1 MAKIKKTLG
10 EFLTEKNI
18 VTLTQIQ
25 TAHLESEKT
34 GESLGHVLVRLGM
47 VPEDKVL
54 EYYTEYCQ
62 IPRADLSRID
72 PQVISLV
79 PEKTARRYHL
89 LPIEKKNDKL
99 IVAMSDPLNIIVLD
113 EVKFRTGAEIEV
125 SAAPDSEISRY
136 INQFYYVSAA
146 PGAGV
151 TEIIKKI
158 DMKAVATA
166 GEEES
171 ELKKLRSLAEEAPI
185 IKLVDTFI
193 TQAYHDRASDIHIEP
208 DENLLRVR
216 HRIDG
221 VLYDVATLPKHLQP
235 AIISRAKIMSEL
247 NIAVKRA
254 PQDGRFQID
263 IEGNP
268 IDVRVSTFPTIH
280 GENVVM
286 RLLDVHS
293 ILIGLEELGFSPEDL
308 ERFKRL
314 ITSPYGIILVT
325 GPTGSG
331 KTTTLYSALNML
343 NSPKKNIMTVED
355 PVEYHLFGIRQ
366 AQVNPKAGLTFASG
380 LRSILRQD
388 PDIIMVGEIRDLET
402 AEIAV
407 HAALTGHLVL
417 STLHT
422 NDASSALTRLIDMGV
437 EPFLISSSV
446 IGIVAQRLV
455 RVIDPNC
462 KESYKPSPHLL
473 KEFPSLK
480 PNTDFYYGKGCSA
493 CKGIGF
499 KGRKGIFELLVM
511 NEEIK
516 DLVVAKAS
524 ASAVKRA
531 AEKGGM
537 TTMRDNGLEKALA
550 GVTTLEEILQVTM
563 VE

>member
-34 GESLGHVLVRLGM
+34 GESLSHVLVRLGM

-54 EYYTEYCQ
+54 EYYTEYCK
-62 IPRADLSRID
+62 IPRIDLKKID
-72 PQVISLV
+72 SQIISLV

-89 LPIEKKNDKL
+89 LPVEKTDNKL
-99 IVAMSDPLNIIVLD
+99 VIAMSDPLNIIVLD
-113 EVKFRTGAEIEV
+113 EIKFRTGMDIEV
-125 SAAPDSEISRY
+125 GVAPDSEINRY

-151 TEIIKKI
+151 SEIVKKI

-166 GEEES
+166 GEDES

-193 TQAYHDRASDIHIEP
+193 AQAYHDRASDIHIEP

-235 AIISRAKIMSEL
+235 AVISRAKIMSDL

-263 IEGNP
+263 IEGSP

-314 ITSPYGIILVT
+314 ITNPYGIILVT

-407 HAALTGHLVL
+407 HSALTGHLVL

-422 NDASSALTRLIDMGV
+422 NDASSALTRLLDMGV
-437 EPFLISSSV
+437 EPFLIASSV

-462 KESYKPSPHLL
+462 KETYKPSPHLI

-480 PNTDFYYGKGCSA
+480 PNTNFYYGKGCNA

-516 DLVVAKAS
+516 ELVTAKAS

-531 AEKGGM
+531 AEKQGM
-537 TTMRDNGLEKALA
+537 KTMRDNGLDKALA